1 MTIRAQQEWLF
12 MCNAD
17 EGYFVDWNDVPEV
30 LKDELDKNG
39 GLVCDGSG
47 AVGPWCTG
55 CRFGGD
61 EEI

>member
-1 MTIRAQQEWLF
+1 